1 MKKPSSF
8 PTARTCVNRKQLQL
22 LLVALATPPALSCLP
37 AWLHLHLFSNQIS
50 NEIFIKL
57 INISAGLSQASL
69 LRYRAVDA
77 SNACA
82 AAPADVP
89 ASDWPRLKYALG
101 IIRAAARNL
110 PHTRIYQTAG
120 DAEFDKCVRRK
131 KKTLHK
137 ERGQRGQRLCQNGA
151 QGGAWHFVDN
161 KTIKRKSQTRC
172 QKGVGGSEKNRLALP
187 AK

>member
-1 MKKPSSF
+1 MLTGNSCS
-8 PTARTCVNRKQLQL
+8 CCSL
-22 LLVALATPPALSCLP
+22 LWPRPLAFVCLP

-77 SNACA
+77 LNACA
-82 AAPADVP
+82 AASADVP

-137 ERGQRGQRLCQNGA
+137 ERGQRGQRLCQKGE
-151 QGGAWHFVDN
+151 GAWHFVDN
-161 KTIKRKSQTRC
+161 KTIKRKTQTRC